1 MINTLLGLV
10 IDPDTMKPVLGGIT
24 GGLSGPAIRPVAL
37 RCVWQVHQALPEVPI
52 LGMGGIRTGLD
63 ALQFVLAGAS
73 AVSVGTAVFNDP
85 SAIRPRP
92 RRAGRGAGG
101 ARVRLPDRSC
111 GVRTPMTAP
120 FGERLA
126 DAVAARGPL
135 CVGIDPHAPLLEKWG
150 LVDDVEGLARFTDT
164 VVDALA
170 GAVAVL
176 KPQLAFYERH
186 GSRGIAVLEDAVAR
200 ARAAGALVLL
210 DAKRGDIGSTMD
222 AYGDYLRPDHPLAVD
237 AMTVSP
243 YLGPGSLQPAVD
255 TARLY
260 GGGLFVLART
270 SNPDAGTFQHAVIT
284 EGSRERS
291 VAQVVVDT
299 VRGWNTPGW
308 VVGDPLPDIGAVR
321 DLASRFGPSTGSF
334 GVVVGATLRDMDVDL
349 DGLGGPILAP
359 GLGAQGGSV
368 ADLRRLFGTG
378 RAVVPTVSRDVL
390 AAGPDPAG
398 AAGRRRPLDGGA
410 RAVRRAVLWLL
421 ALLGAGLVTAGVL
434 VFAAANHGPAAF
446 GGPDFGWSA
455 YMTLDQARDVHPSA
469 IMFSDR
475 ATVLWTGRHLL
486 GAGLLVLG
494 LLVLTGVGGWLLG
507 RRSGRRRAAGT

>member
-1 MINTLLGLV
+1 
-10 IDPDTMKPVLGGIT
+10 
-24 GGLSGPAIRPVAL
+24 
-37 RCVWQVHQALPEVPI
+37 
-52 LGMGGIRTGLD
+52 
-63 ALQFVLAGAS
+63 
-73 AVSVGTAVFNDP
+73 
-85 SAIRPRP
+85 
-92 RRAGRGAGG
+92 
-101 ARVRLPDRSC
+101 
-111 GVRTPMTAP
+111 MTAP

-150 LVDDVEGLARFTDT
+150 LSDDPDGLARFTDA

-170 GAVAVL
+170 GTVAVL

-186 GSRGIAVLEDAVAR
+186 GSRGLAVLEAAVPR
-200 ARAAGALVLL
+200 AREAGALVLL

-255 TARLY
+255 TARMH

-270 SNPDAGTFQHAVIT
+270 SNPDAGTFQHAVV
-284 EGSRERS
+284 GERS

-308 VVGDPLPDIGAVR
+308 VVGDPLPDIAAVR
-321 DLASRFGPSTGSF
+321 DLASRFGPTTGSF

-349 DGLGGPILAP
+349 DGLSGPILAP

-390 AAGPDPAG
+390 AAGPDA
-398 AAGRRRPLDGGA
+398 D
-410 RAVRRAVLWLL
+410 
-421 ALLGAGLVTAGVL
+421 ALR
-434 VFAAANHGPAAF
+434 AAADRWTAE
-446 GGPDFGWSA
+446 
-455 YMTLDQARDVHPSA
+455 LAR
-469 IMFSDR
+469 
-475 ATVLWTGRHLL
+475 
-486 GAGLLVLG
+486 
-494 LLVLTGVGGWLLG
+494 
-507 RRSGRRRAAGT
+507 